1 MDSRFLA
8 RMEQLLALY
17 ALPYDLAYPVVC
29 YDERPCFLI
38 GDKVE
43 PLALQSGQVR
53 KEHYAD
59 EKLVVC
65 ITGRY

>member
-1 MDSRFLA
+1 
-8 RMEQLLALY
+8 MEQLLALY
-17 ALPYDLAYPVVC
+17 PRPYDPAYPVVC

-43 PLALQSGQVR
+43 PLALKSGQVR
-53 KEHYAD
+53 KSIMPM
-59 EKLVVC
+59 KSWLVC